1 MPQYQYQG
9 FDAKG
14 KNIKGQVQADNPASA
29 KALLRKEG
37 KFPSTLREVSLNAG
51 GGQTEQQ
58 SNMLTRLFQRI
69 PVEDISNM
77 TRQLATLVAAHI
89 PLVEALDAL
98 VDQVEN
104 PLLKAS
110 ISRVRADVNEGSTL
124 HKALSKYPD
133 IFSDLFVSMVASG
146 EASGALDVVLLR
158 LADFLEYQ
166 ARLRKKVM
174 GAMLYPVGMIAFGFI
189 AVLVIFTVVIPELE
203 QVFTENKQQLP
214 LMTRIVLALSKFTV
228 AYWWAILL
236 AVVGVIVGV
245 ARFMGTEIG
254 KRKWDDVKL
263 KLPIFGDV
271 FRMIAVSRFTKTLST
286 LLRSGIPLLN
296 CLNVVKN
303 VVNNITIREAIER
316 ATVNLTEGQ
325 GISGPLKRS
334 GQFPPLVTHMVSV
347 GERTGELESM
357 LERVADHY
365 EYQVNNKVENFTAL
379 IEPIMIISLA
389 MIVLVIVLSVVL
401 PMIELNN
408 TAL

>member
-14 KNIKGQVQADNPASA
+14 KNVRGVVHADNAAAA
-29 KALLRKEG
+29 KSQLRRDGFFVSNLQEALL
-37 KFPSTLREVSLNAG
+37 A
-51 GGQTEQQ
+51 TEETGAS
-58 SNMLTRLFQRI
+58 SNPLSRFFRRI
-69 PVEDISNM
+69 PVEDVSNM

-89 PLVEALDAL
+89 PLVEALSAL

-104 PLLKAS
+104 PDLKAA
-110 ISRVRADVNEGSTL
+110 IARVRADVNEGSTL
-124 HKALSKYPD
+124 HNALAKYPEV
-133 IFSDLFVSMVASG
+133 FSDLYVSMVASG
-146 EASGALDVVLLR
+146 EASGALDIVLLR

-166 ARLRKKVM
+166 SRLRKKVM
-174 GAMLYPVGMIAFGFI
+174 GAMLYPLGMIAFGAI

-203 QVFTENKQQLP
+203 QVFSENKQQLP
-214 LMTRIVLALSKFTV
+214 LMTRIVLVLSKFTV
-228 AYWWAILL
+228 AYWWVML
-236 AVVGVIVGV
+236 AGLVIAAFAV
-245 ARFMGTEIG
+245 ARYFNSEIG
-254 KRKWDDVKL
+254 RRQWDETKL
-263 KLPIFGDV
+263 KLPVFGDV

-286 LLRSGIPLLN
+286 LLRSGIPLLPS
-296 CLNVVKN
+296 LNVVKN
-303 VVNNITIREAIER
+303 VVNNITIKEAIEK

-347 GERTGELESM
+347 GERTGEIESM

-379 IEPIMIISLA
+379 IEPIMIIILA
-389 MIVLVIVLSVVL
+389 LIVLVIVLSVVL

>member
-14 KNIKGQVQADNPASA
+14 KNAKGVVHADNAAAAKSQLRRDGYFVSNLKEVLLAS
-29 KALLRKEG
+29 E
-37 KFPSTLREVSLNAG
+37 EVGAA
-51 GGQTEQQ
+51 
-58 SNMLTRLFQRI
+58 SNPISQFFRRI
-69 PVEDISNM
+69 PVEDVSNM

-89 PLVEALDAL
+89 PLVEALSAL

-104 PLLKAS
+104 PDLKAA
-110 ISRVRADVNEGSTL
+110 IARVRADVNEGSTL
-124 HKALSKYPD
+124 NNALSKYPD
-133 IFSDLFVSMVASG
+133 VFPDLYVSMVASG
-146 EASGALDVVLLR
+146 EASGALDIVLLR

-166 ARLRKKVM
+166 SRLRKKVM
-174 GAMLYPVGMIAFGFI
+174 GAMLYPIGMIAFGGI

-228 AYWWAILL
+228 AYWWAVLGGVGLGVFAL
-236 AVVGVIVGV
+236 AK
-245 ARFMGTEIG
+245 FMRSDLG
-254 KRKWDDVKL
+254 KRRWDEIKL
-263 KLPIFGDV
+263 KLPVFGDV

-286 LLRSGIPLLN
+286 LLRSGIPLLPS
-296 CLNVVKN
+296 LNVVKN
-303 VVNNITIREAIER
+303 VVNNITIKEAIEK

-347 GERTGELESM
+347 GERTGEIESM

-379 IEPIMIISLA
+379 IEPIMIIILA
-389 MIVLVIVLSVVL
+389 LIVLVIVLSVVL

>member
-1 MPQYQYQG
+1 MPQYQYAG

-14 KNIKGQVQADNPASA
+14 KNIRGMIHADNVAAA
-29 KALLRKEG
+29 KNALKKEG
-37 KFPSTLREVSLNAG
+37 KFPSTIREVIVNSVD
-51 GGQTEQQ
+51 TESK
-58 SNMLTRLFQRI
+58 SNPITRLFKRI
-69 PVEDISNM
+69 PVEDVSNM

-104 PLLKAS
+104 PQLKAAVA
-110 ISRVRADVNEGSTL
+110 RVRADVNEGAPL
-124 HKALSKYPD
+124 NKALAKFPD
-133 IFSDLFVSMVASG
+133 IFTDLYVSMVASG
-146 EASGALDVVLLR
+146 EASGALDIVLLR

-166 ARLRKKVM
+166 SRLRKKVM
-174 GAMLYPVGMIAFGFI
+174 GAMLYPLGMIGFGAV

-203 QVFTENKQQLP
+203 QVFADNRQQLP
-214 LMTRIVLALSKFTV
+214 LMTRIVLALSKFTI
-228 AYWWAILL
+228 AYWWLVAAGL
-236 AVVGVIVGV
+236 AAGAYAFAVYLKTDSG
-245 ARFMGTEIG
+245 R
-254 KRKWDDVKL
+254 RKWHELKL

-286 LLRSGIPLLN
+286 LLRSGIPLLPS
-296 CLNVVKN
+296 LSVVKN
-303 VVNNITIREAIER
+303 VVNNITIQEAIEK

-347 GERTGELESM
+347 GERTGEIESM

-365 EYQVNNKVENFTAL
+365 EYQVNNKVENFTSL
-379 IEPIMIISLA
+379 IEPIMIVLLA
-389 MIVLVIVLSVVL
+389 LIVLVIVLSVVL

>member
-14 KNIKGQVQADNPASA
+14 KNIKGQVQADNPAAA
-29 KALLRKEG
+29 KALLRRDG

-51 GGQTEQQ
+51 GGKLEER
-58 SNMLTRLFQRI
+58 SNMLTRFFQRI

-98 VDQVEN
+98 TDQVEN
-104 PLLKAS
+104 PLLKSS

-124 HKALSKYPD
+124 NKALSKYPD

-174 GAMLYPVGMIAFGFI
+174 GAMLYPAGMIAFGFV

-203 QVFTENKQQLP
+203 QVFNENKQQLP

-236 AVVGVIVGV
+236 AIVAVFVGI
-245 ARFMGTEIG
+245 ARFMSTEIG
-254 KRKWDDVKL
+254 KRKWDDMKL